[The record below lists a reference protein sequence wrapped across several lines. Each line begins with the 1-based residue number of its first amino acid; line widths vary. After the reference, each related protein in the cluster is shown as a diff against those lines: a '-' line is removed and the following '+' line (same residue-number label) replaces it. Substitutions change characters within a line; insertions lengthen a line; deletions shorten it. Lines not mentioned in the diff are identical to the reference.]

1 MALRSAVLLGLV
13 RSLKHIME
21 NSFCVSQ
28 WTVLRH
34 ISSLE
39 IDKKEIDDIEDEID
53 GEHGYICD
61 ELKLVY

>member
-1 MALRSAVLLGLV
+1 
-13 RSLKHIME
+13 ME

-34 ISSLE
+34 ILSLE

>member
-1 MALRSAVLLGLV
+1 
-13 RSLKHIME
+13 ME